1 MCQCQFG
8 TGWWSSTAAFKR
20 LASTAPRA
28 RRRRTHAESTSLA
41 AAVSAKK
48 ALRTTSV
55 RAGLRRTRARLV
67 RQYVLRLASER
78 PPRALSTVQGNPC
91 GSHAWFASWLEQLP
105 SHSILLAP
113 TSPVVSSSRVTCRTA
128 RVLRR
133 LSGLDLSEASV
144 HSSSSS
150 SVLPHPGSSSPP
162 SSYYAPFSNANSSRG
177 SDFSHPEGPLSPSSL
192 SLLLKQQALLLPDP
206 PGPRRRAALPPATS
220 PLHVHHQGWGEIS
233 ITMHMRRSRRTGGC
247 GRSMPPSCARQLS
260 AQAAGRHSEGQ
271 DPRAVSGD
279 AVPLGP
285 SGWPPAHA
293 AGDASEVQAPP
304 EQEGGTSLLA
314 AVPTHSTATYG

>member
-8 TGWWSSTAAFKR
+8 TGWWTSTAAFKR

-41 AAVSAKK
+41 AAVSAKN

-105 SHSILLAP
+105 SSHSILLLAP
-113 TSPVVSSSRVTCRTA
+113 PSPVVSSSRVTCRT
-128 RVLRR
+128 LR
-133 LSGLDLSEASV
+133 LSGLNLSEASV

-162 SSYYAPFSNANSSRG
+162 SSY
-177 SDFSHPEGPLSPSSL
+177 
-192 SLLLKQQALLLPDP
+192 
-206 PGPRRRAALPPATS
+206 
-220 PLHVHHQGWGEIS
+220 
-233 ITMHMRRSRRTGGC
+233 
-247 GRSMPPSCARQLS
+247 
-260 AQAAGRHSEGQ
+260 
-271 DPRAVSGD
+271 
-279 AVPLGP
+279 
-285 SGWPPAHA
+285 
-293 AGDASEVQAPP
+293 
-304 EQEGGTSLLA
+304 
-314 AVPTHSTATYG
+314 